1 MCPQVCS
8 RSHGVPGRALIVQL
22 QEVLRNHLGRA
33 RALQL
38 ARGAACE
45 GTRDVV

>member
-8 RSHGVPGRALIVQL
+8 RSHGVPGRALIVQP

-38 ARGAACE
+38 AGGAACE
-45 GTRDVV
+45 GTRDVA